1 VILQQFD
8 IKVLARCKINWNTNM
23 ATQNAKL
30 CFRRLIRSAKIAF
43 SNDKHALKA
52 ARAQLRVEFLKNKH
66 VTDPVELQ
74 VMLL

>member
-1 VILQQFD
+1 
-8 IKVLARCKINWNTNM
+8 M